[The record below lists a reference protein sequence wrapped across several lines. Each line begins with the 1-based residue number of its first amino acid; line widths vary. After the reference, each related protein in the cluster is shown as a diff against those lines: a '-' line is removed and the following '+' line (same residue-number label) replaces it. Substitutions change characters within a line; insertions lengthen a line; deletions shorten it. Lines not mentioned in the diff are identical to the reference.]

1 MSQLRYIRATGSRP
15 ARRSGAPSGRSRSN
29 CPNLGAATRPLSSQ
43 VHLYPCQ
50 RPAKAAKCMR
60 SRRRI
65 QDAIMIFNSK
75 LFSSFALVGA
85 LGLVPVTASSFA
97 AADTTNY
104 QELEK
109 FMSVYERVKANYV
122 ERVDDH
128 TLIKGAIDGMLAA
141 LDPHSSYAEGDEFQS
156 LKATTDGNYGGIG
169 LSVVSEDGVVKVISP
184 TEDTPAWRAG
194 IKSGDYITHV
204 NGELLYGMTSDEAV
218 DKMKG
223 QPGTPVK
230 ITIVRPG
237 RDKPFDVALVRER
250 IELRPVK
257 WEVKDGVGYLNINT
271 FAGNVGEQ
279 TKAALVAI
287 DKATGGHPIG
297 YVVDLRSN
305 PGGLLDQAVDV
316 ADDFLDSG
324 EIVSQR
330 GRTKDD
336 IERYYAR
343 PGDMA
348 HGLPV
353 IVLTDA
359 GTASAS
365 EIVAGALQDHRRA
378 LIMGET
384 SFGKGSVQT
393 VVQTGP
399 DAALRLTTARY
410 YTPSGRSVQAGGIQ
424 PDVEVPQL
432 SDSDYKD
439 RKVVR
444 EADLRRHLLAQA
456 KVEDKLLEADDSP
469 DPRFSAKAEDLEK
482 KGIKDFQLY
491 YAINTLKRL
500 GSPAA
505 IASTAAAKRS
515 R

>member
-1 MSQLRYIRATGSRP
+1 MPDAHPESPRTKDATNMKHMAKLLP
-15 ARRSGAPSGRSRSN
+15 
-29 CPNLGAATRPLSSQ
+29 PL
-43 VHLYPCQ
+43 
-50 RPAKAAKCMR
+50 
-60 SRRRI
+60 
-65 QDAIMIFNSK
+65 
-75 LFSSFALVGA
+75 ALVGA
-85 LGLVPVTASSFA
+85 LALVPVTATSMA
-97 AADTTNY
+97 APDTTNY

-122 ERVDDH
+122 EPVDDH

-141 LDPHSSYAEGDEFQS
+141 LDPHSSYAEGADFDQ
-156 LKATTDGNYGGIG
+156 LKTTTDGNYGGLG
-169 LSVVSEDGVVKVISP
+169 LTVSMEDGVVKVVAP

-194 IKSGDYITHV
+194 IKSGDYITHI
-204 NGELLYGMTSDEAV
+204 NGEFLNGITLDQAV
-218 DKMKG
+218 EKMKG
-223 QPGTPVK
+223 DPGTPVK
-230 ITIVRPG
+230 LTIVRPG
-237 RDKPFDVALVRER
+237 RDKPFDVSIVRER
-250 IELRPVK
+250 IQLRPVK
-257 WEVKDGVGYLNINT
+257 WEIKDGIGYINIDT
-271 FAGNVGEQ
+271 FSGNVGEQ
-279 TKAALVAI
+279 VKSALLSI
-287 DKATGGHPIG
+287 DKATGGHPTG

-336 IERYYAR
+336 IERYYAK

-365 EIVAGALQDHRRA
+365 EIVAGALQDHHRA

-399 DAALRLTTARY
+399 DSALRLTTARY

-424 PDVEVPQL
+424 PDIEVPQL
-432 SDSDYKD
+432 SDPDYKD
-439 RKVVR
+439 RKFIR
-444 EADLRRHLLAQA
+444 EADLRRHLLAQTQ
-456 KVEDKLLEADDSP
+456 VQDKLLESDDTP
-469 DPRFSAKAEDLEK
+469 DPRFTAKAEDLK
-482 KGIKDFQLY
+482 KQGIKDYQLY
-491 YAINTLKRL
+491 YALNTLKRL
-500 GSPAA
+500 AAPAPAA
-505 IASTAAAKRS
+505 VASSGGPSKKS